1 MASAGTNSCLFCQ
14 VRKTMGAVGT
24 SSHSA
29 LTTDGEFIIS
39 VMTTHWCASWTKCID
54 FVSNPSRM
62 IHLWVTCLSCRKLQ
76 SSSKH
81 SRDKFVMI
89 IVCFA
94 VRMPC
99 NFCSKTQTKQAPLYY
114 SSETAAK
121 TYPTCSNASIVED
134 STSVCSEYSGKIKI
148 SKTGSQTS
156 HF

>member
-14 VRKTMGAVGT
+14 ARKTMGAVGA

-81 SRDKFVMI
+81 SRDKLNLLWLLSVLLSGCHVISAQKHRLNKHLYITLWNSSKDLPNLFK
-89 IVCFA
+89 CFHSRRQYIC
-94 VRMPC
+94 VFRV
-99 NFCSKTQTKQAPLYY
+99 FR
-114 SSETAAK
+114 
-121 TYPTCSNASIVED
+121 ED
-134 STSVCSEYSGKIKI
+134 KN
-148 SKTGSQTS
+148 
-156 HF
+156 